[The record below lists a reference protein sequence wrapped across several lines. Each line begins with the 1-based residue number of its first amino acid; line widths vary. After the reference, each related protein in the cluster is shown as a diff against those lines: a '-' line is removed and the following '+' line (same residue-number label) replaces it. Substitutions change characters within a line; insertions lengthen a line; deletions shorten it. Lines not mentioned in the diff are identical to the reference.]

1 MRNNVHAAR
10 PMHSC
15 LPEDVFLLMRKLFPA
30 IPIQMT
36 KRPILPAFLLVLVLA
51 LIGRASSAGTVPLTD
66 ICKRYDL
73 AGPFQKGSNVWLR
86 GTNFFVVFETDSR
99 KLMFDGRLIWM
110 NAPMTKSTGDFAL
123 SQPDA
128 AAVGVL
134 LRPSQPLAAAGCS
147 TVVLDP
153 GHGGKD
159 TGAIGSNGIC
169 EKKINLDIAR
179 RVAKRLKSSDLILRL
194 TRKRDSTLTLDDRT
208 TRAKEWGA
216 DMFVSIH
223 LNSAKNTNAS
233 GVEVYTLPATGYPS
247 TSGESPTNACPGN
260 IYDSTSL
267 LLASSIQ
274 TQMMARVDG
283 AINRGIKH
291 ARFDVLAA
299 APCPAVLIE
308 CGFVSNVADMEKL
321 RHEEYLDSV
330 ADGIAQGILAYV
342 NAAKSAHTQK

>member
-1 MRNNVHAAR
+1 
-10 PMHSC
+10 
-15 LPEDVFLLMRKLFPA
+15 MRKLFPA

-36 KRPILPAFLLVLVLA
+36 KRPILPVLLLALVLV

-66 ICKRYDL
+66 ICKSYDL

-86 GTNFFVVFETDSR
+86 GTNFFVVFETGSR
-99 KLMFDGRLIWM
+99 KLMYDGRLIWM
-110 NAPMTKSTGDFAL
+110 NAPLTKSGNEFFI

-128 AAVGVL
+128 TAVGVL
-134 LRPSQPLAAAGCS
+134 LRPSKPLAAAGCS
-147 TVVLDP
+147 TLVLDP

-159 TGAIGSNGIC
+159 TGAIGANGIC

-179 RVAKRLKSSDLILRL
+179 RVAKRLKSSDLTIRF

-208 TRAKEWGA
+208 TRAREWGA

-233 GVEVYTLPATGYPS
+233 GVEVYTLTAPGYSS
-247 TSGESPTNACPGN
+247 TSGESSTDSCPGN
-260 IYDSTSL
+260 VHDGASL
-267 LLASSIQ
+267 LLASNIQ
-274 TQMMARVDG
+274 TQMMSRVDG
-283 AINRGIKH
+283 AISRGIKH
-291 ARFDVLAA
+291 ARFDVLAS
-299 APCPAVLIE
+299 APCPAILIE
-308 CGFVSNVADMEKL
+308 CGFVSNSADMEKL

-342 NAAKSAHTQK
+342 DAVKSAHAQKYSSK